1 MPINL
6 ATQQHNTIIDSL
18 ATQGYAVL
26 PQFISVGKTNLLS
39 TQAKWLQHSGF
50 LHSANTGKHTK
61 LNAIS
66 RGDSTYWVNED
77 SENFAE
83 IYYFEV
89 MNALQNQLN
98 KALFLGLHTLESH
111 FAIYPIGAFYK
122 KHIDQFRNDALKND
136 GLRQVSCILY
146 LNEHWS
152 ADDGGELRLYLDE
165 QDLSQTLDIAP
176 LGGTLV
182 VFMSARFHHEVLP
195 ARRER
200 ISLTGWF
207 KSRSNDLF

>member
-6 ATQQHNTIIDSL
+6 ATQQHIAIIDSL
-18 ATQGYAVL
+18 ASHGYAVL
-26 PQFISVGKTNLLS
+26 PQFISEARTNLLS

-50 LHSANTGKHTK
+50 LHPANTGKHTQ
-61 LNAIS
+61 LNATS
-66 RGDSTYWVNED
+66 RGDATYWVNED

-83 IYYFEV
+83 LYYFEV
-89 MNALQNQLN
+89 MKALQHQLN

-111 FAIYPIGAFYK
+111 FAIYPTGAFYK
-122 KHIDQFRNDALKND
+122 KHVDQFKNDALKSD

-146 LNEHWS
+146 LNEHWL

-182 VFMSARFHHEVLP
+182 AFMSARFHHEVLP
-195 ARRER
+195 AKRER

-207 KSRSNDLF
+207 KTRSNDLF